1 MSYAAINWAM
11 KTETS
16 TALGKACLLVL
27 AWHLNEQTGACY
39 PSLRLLREETG
50 IRSNTTL
57 RAALDSLE
65 KDRLIRRQVK
75 KSERGRTLRTDYE
88 LLMTEAQRNGGRD
101 SGNGGA
107 GGSSTDGRTVETQS
121 GECGTIA
128 HPATEGTG
136 QKGKGKTSP
145 DPAQSAP
152 ENDVRGKAKP
162 APGPCSRPAVVPVPD
177 PSGSETDTKRSEA
190 GTEHGMNREGKGRE
204 ERRNACS
211 AEMRSTTPS
220 PQGKAPAGKPKTAG
234 PHPFT
239 LQTIPDDWLQA
250 AEMRHP
256 DIDPMLAFEE
266 FRSFWSRVPWGKGR
280 KTDAEWLMAWL
291 RQLDTPFVKRFRK
304 RKTAPPEKE
313 NRGTDLDS
321 IPFTR
326 EYYLSGEI

>member
-1 MSYAAINWAM
+1 MSYTAINWAV

-16 TALGKACLLVL
+16 TAPGKACLLVL

-152 ENDVRGKAKP
+152 ENDVRGKSKP
-162 APGPCSRPAVVPVPD
+162 APGPGSRPAVVSAPSPHGSVTD
-177 PSGSETDTKRSEA
+177 PEGSVA
-190 GTEHGMNREGKGRE
+190 GTEHGMNREGKAKE
-204 ERRNACS
+204 EKGNACS
-211 AEMRSTTPS
+211 ARAQSTRPS
-220 PQGKAPAGKPKTAG
+220 PRGKAPAGKPKAAG
-234 PHPFT
+234 PHPFN
-239 LQTIPDDWLQA
+239 LDALPLDWRRA
-250 AEMRHP
+250 ADERHP
-256 DIDPMLAFEE
+256 EIDPGLAFEE
-266 FRSFWSRVPWGKGR
+266 FRSFWSRVPCGKGR
-280 KTDAEWLMAWL
+280 KTDAEWLAAWL

-304 RKTAPPEKE
+304 RKTAPPDKE